1 MKIEKCHNEERWK
14 TGGGRKR
21 EEVGEQVDSLNC
33 SILAVRRRRR
43 KYPFVKMDRSTLP
56 KPCRCPNPV
65 ELTNSCDLLGGV
77 GGALGKAGEM
87 HLKISCTYESCD
99 YIKCT
104 YLLE

>member
-1 MKIEKCHNEERWK
+1 MGEDGE
-14 TGGGRKR
+14 RKR
-21 EEVGEQVDSLNC
+21 EEVEEQNC

-65 ELTNSCDLLGGV
+65 ELTKSCDLLGGV

-87 HLKISCTYESCD
+87 ISCHRNHVITSSVLTY
-99 YIKCT
+99 
-104 YLLE
+104 